1 MSSYGKKRD
10 SPVPEAAVRNG
21 SKKRIY
27 NLRQSKNT
35 DNNIRDVSTQQFM
48 GENMKT
54 CIDETI
60 IPKNT
65 DIPVVGEAKINNP
78 IDFGRFVSEDD
89 AVLVNISK
97 RNVQK
102 CGKSRKDPKHI
113 YFEPAGP
120 RSKVYYDTSKTK
132 VAVVTCGGLCPGLND
147 VIRAVVMTAY
157 HQYKVPSVLGIQYGL
172 SGFIP
177 KYGYDVIEL
186 TPDYVSRIHEFGG
199 TILGSSRGPQD
210 PEDIVDALERMN
222 ISILFMI
229 GGDGTM
235 RAASK
240 VVAEITKRGLSIS
253 VVGLP
258 KTIDNDINFASPS
271 FGFDTAVETAT
282 TAIRG
287 AHVEATGAPWGIGMV
302 KVMGRH
308 AGYIA
313 AQSALSCQEVNF
325 VLIPEDPFDIEGENG
340 FLAALECRMRKSGNA
355 VIVLAEGAGQD
366 LVGES
371 DRTDASGNVCL
382 SDIAQLLRTSIM
394 EHFKG
399 KDITPTLKYIDPSY
413 IIRSVPANA
422 NDRIYCSFLGINA
435 VHAGMSGRTGLVI
448 SRWNGRYVHI
458 PMDLVTK
465 GKKRINVCS
474 NYWRAVLESTGQ
486 PSSMLNEDG

>member
-1 MSSYGKKRD
+1 
-10 SPVPEAAVRNG
+10 
-21 SKKRIY
+21 
-27 NLRQSKNT
+27 
-35 DNNIRDVSTQQFM
+35 
-48 GENMKT
+48 MKT
-54 CIDETI
+54 CQEDIL

-65 DIPVVGEAKINNP
+65 EISVVGQAKINNP
-78 IDFGRFVSEDD
+78 IDFGRFVDEDD

-97 RNVQK
+97 RSVEK
-102 CGKSRKDPKHI
+102 TPRCRTTPKRI

-132 VAVVTCGGLCPGLND
+132 CAVVTCGGLCPGLND

-157 HQYKVPSVLGIQYGL
+157 HEYHVPSVLGIKFGL
-172 SGFIP
+172 EGFIP
-177 KYGYDVIEL
+177 KYGHDVIEL
-186 TPDYVSRIHEFGG
+186 TPEYVSRIHEFGG

-222 ISILFMI
+222 VSILFMI

-235 RAASK
+235 RAAST
-240 VVAEITKRGLSIS
+240 VVKEITKRGLSIS

-271 FGFDTAVETAT
+271 FGFDTAVETA
-282 TAIRG
+282 AIAIKG
-287 AHVEATGAPWGIGMV
+287 AHIEATGAPWGIGLV
-302 KVMGRH
+302 KVMGRD

-325 VLIPEDPFDIEGENG
+325 ALIPESPFDIRGEQG
-340 FLAALECRMRKSGNA
+340 FLAALDDRMKNSGNA
-355 VIVLAEGAGQD
+355 VIVVAEGAGQD
-366 LVGES
+366 QFKKSEQ
-371 DRTDASGNVCL
+371 TDKSGNPKL
-382 SDIAQLLRTSIM
+382 NDIAGLLKAEILAY
-394 EHFKG
+394 FKEQ
-399 KDITPTLKYIDPSY
+399 DINVTLKYIDPSY

-458 PMDLVTK
+458 PMEVVTK
-465 GKKRINVCS
+465 GKKRINTWS

-486 PSSMLNEDG
+486 PQSMKNKK

>member
-1 MSSYGKKRD
+1 MK
-10 SPVPEAAVRNG
+10 AC
-21 SKKRIY
+21 
-27 NLRQSKNT
+27 T
-35 DNNIRDVSTQQFM
+35 DD
-48 GENMKT
+48 
-54 CIDETI
+54 TI
-60 IPKNT
+60 TPKNT
-65 DIPVVGEAKINNP
+65 EIPVVGEAKIKNP
-78 IDFGRFVSEDD
+78 IKFGRFIHEDD
-89 AVLVNISK
+89 AVLVNISR
-97 RNVQK
+97 RNVELT
-102 CGKSRKDPKHI
+102 GKTKKTPKHI

-132 VAVVTCGGLCPGLND
+132 CAVVTCGGLCPGLND

-157 HQYKVPSVLGIQYGL
+157 HQYNVPSVLGIQYGL
-172 SGFIP
+172 AGFIP
-177 KYGYDVIEL
+177 DYGYDVIEL
-186 TPDYVSRIHEFGG
+186 TPEYVSRIHEFGG
-199 TILGSSRGPQD
+199 TVLGSSRGPQN

-271 FGFDTAVETAT
+271 FGFDTAVETA
-282 TAIRG
+282 AIAIKG
-287 AHVEATGAPWGIGMV
+287 AHIEATGAPWGIGLV

-325 VLIPEDPFDIEGENG
+325 VLIPEDPFDLEGEKG
-340 FLAALECRMRKSGNA
+340 FLAALESRLRTSGNA
-355 VIVLAEGAGQD
+355 VIVVAEGAGQD
-366 LVGES
+366 LLQVDG
-371 DRTDASGNVCL
+371 DTDASGNAKLGDCGVFL
-382 SDIAQLLRTSIM
+382 KTAIIDYLKS
-394 EHFKG
+394 KG
-399 KDITPTLKYIDPSY
+399 MVPTLKYIDPSY

-435 VHAGMSGRTGLVI
+435 VHAGMAGRTGLVI

-458 PMDLVTK
+458 PMGLVTK
-465 GKKRINVCS
+465 GKKSINTCS

-486 PSSMLNEDG
+486 PISMKNKG